1 MDEVKLHDVLQGLT
15 MLAIEKS
22 LLDFSPIVYDKV
34 LEHLEENHNSY
45 ISDCYSEPQILRD
58 TLTDL
63 YTRSYHDIV
72 SRITEELYEFR
83 YQKSIERFLVTLN
96 PKFVENI
103 DASYYN

>member
-45 ISDCYSEPQILRD
+45 ISDCYSNPQILREA
-58 TLTDL
+58 LTEL
-63 YTRSYHDIV
+63 YTRSYFDIV
-72 SRITEELYEFR
+72 SRITEDLYEFR

-96 PKFVENI
+96 PKFVENAGLPHY
-103 DASYYN
+103 D